1 MLVPQVLIQR
11 LIQTNLKNTYEMHR
25 LVQLAMILWL
35 KSHRKLAN
43 WQEKAL
49 SKLEDEFPVYN
60 FELSALCE
68 SLYPHAR
75 LVVEYRFGDPR
86 TRLVH
91 ASLMTQVAVYEASR
105 YNLEVAHGRLISA
118 CECREEL
125 LGRDHILTLRS
136 RLHLAGT
143 LRLQESAEAEAIYRE
158 LLPKFEELTGPDS
171 NDALAVKMDLALSL
185 KDGMQAEKLLREVI
199 DGAQKAV
206 EMENYA
212 IALDNLGVCLLS
224 QGKREES
231 VKYHQMAL
239 EEKEKLL
246 GPNHASTLLSMM
258 NLNTATDPS
267 DKEEELSREILAK
280 QEQILGPEHPDTL
293 LSLINLSRSLM
304 RDRRYEDAEPL
315 ALRALAGKEKVLG
328 ANHPQTLTAMDTVA
342 VLYCLM
348 EQYEI
353 SKVYFERALKGFDK
367 VLGQSDRRTQ
377 SCWWGYLALP
387 PEWCSLDKVMPKEF
401 AKDHPV
407 SIVRLNCEASTLYD
421 KGDYRQAEELQRK
434 ALALFEGTLGRDELW
449 TLACAHDLGLTLIE
463 LWKFGEA
470 EDLFRRVLAGRKR
483 QLTPDHR
490 DTLRT
495 MNALGV
501 TLWNLKDDKL
511 LEAEQLFRDLLAI
524 RETLGQTEDASYLAT
539 RNNLGLLE
547 FERKDNAAAV
557 KTYKAL
563 LVDRERIQGPD
574 HPETLLCM
582 LSISMAL
589 GYEGEYEESRDWN
602 EKALRGLT
610 INPGSEHPNTL
621 VAQSHLAKILSML
634 GKLDEAEATVRSV
647 ITAREKVLGPGHGN
661 TLKSRGRLAG
671 IFEMQGRF
679 DEALALEEDVYA
691 AAVESLGIDHPETR
705 GHKECLDDLKYRMGQ
720 EVLEVSGSSEDKSEG
735 SGDESSPSEDE
746 TSK

>member
-1 MLVPQVLIQR
+1 
-11 LIQTNLKNTYEMHR
+11 MHR
-25 LVQLAMILWL
+25 LVQLAMMLWL
-35 KSHRKLAN
+35 KSQRKLAY
-43 WQEKAL
+43 WQRKAL
-49 SKLEDEFPVYN
+49 YKLEDEFPVHS

-75 LVVEYRFGDPR
+75 LAVEYKFDDQQ

-91 ASLMTQVAVYEASR
+91 ASLMTQVGIYEASR
-105 YNLEVAHGRLISA
+105 FSLDVAHDRLVSA
-118 CECREEL
+118 CECRQEL
-125 LGRDHILTLRS
+125 LGRYHILTMRTL
-136 RLHLAGT
+136 LHVAGT
-143 LRLQESAEAEAIYRE
+143 LRLQESAEAEPIYRE
-158 LLPKFEELTGPDS
+158 LLPKFEEMAGPDA
-171 NDALAVKMDLALSL
+171 NDALVVKMDLALTL
-185 KDGMQAEKLLREVI
+185 KDDMEAEKLLREVI
-199 DGAQKAV
+199 AGAQKAG

-224 QGKREES
+224 QGKRAES

-258 NLNTATDPS
+258 NLNASTDPS
-267 DKEEELSREILAK
+267 DTEEAFSREILAK

-304 RDRRYEDAEPL
+304 RERRYEEAEPL

-328 ANHPQTLTAMDTVA
+328 ANHPQTLTATDTVA
-342 VLYCLM
+342 VLYSFL

-367 VLGQSDRRTQ
+367 VLGQNDRRTQ

-387 PEWCSLDKVMPKEF
+387 QECRSLDKDTSKEF
-401 AKDHPV
+401 AEDHPT
-407 SIVRLNCEASTLYD
+407 SIVKLSYEAGALYD
-421 KGDYRQAEELQRK
+421 RGDYRRAEELQRK
-434 ALALFEGTLGRDELW
+434 ALALFESKLGRDELW
-449 TLACAHDLGLTLIE
+449 TLSCAHDLGLTLIE
-463 LWKFGEA
+463 LWKFYEA
-470 EDLFRRVLAGRKR
+470 ENLFRRVLAGRKR

-501 TLWNLKDDKL
+501 TLWNLKGDKL
-511 LEAEQLFRDLLAI
+511 VEAEQLFRDLLAI

-547 FERKDNAAAV
+547 FERGDNAAAV
-557 KTYKAL
+557 ETYKAL
-563 LVDRERIQGPD
+563 LVDRERIQGEEN
-574 HPETLLCM
+574 PETLLCM

-589 GYEGEYEESRDWN
+589 GYLGKFEEALEWN
-602 EKALRGLT
+602 EKAIRGLT
-610 INPGSEHPNTL
+610 INPGAEHPNTL

-634 GKLDEAEATVRSV
+634 SRLDEAEATIRSV
-647 ITAREKVLGPGHGN
+647 IATREKILGPGHGN

-671 IFEMQGRF
+671 IFELQGRR

-691 AAVESLGIDHPETR
+691 VAVESLGIDHPETR
-705 GHKECLDDLKYRMGQ
+705 GHKECLDDLKYRMR
-720 EVLEVSGSSEDKSEG
+720 LDASGNSEAPADNLRDEKSSQNEKQDKNEDI
-735 SGDESSPSEDE
+735 
-746 TSK
+746 TST